1 MKNDRNERSHL
12 PVDKTPE
19 NEKVSSSV
27 PPAMLEEN
35 KASQAHSKSHAAHLQ
50 DGKTK
55 PHDKPTGDLRF
66 LAPFP
71 TGRKQP

>member
-1 MKNDRNERSHL
+1 MSKDRSHL
-12 PVDKTPE
+12 PADTTEE

-35 KASQAHSKSHAAHLQ
+35 KASQVHSKSHAAHLQ
-50 DGKTK
+50 SGKTEPHTK
-55 PHDKPTGDLRF
+55 PAGDLRV
-66 LAPFP
+66 PSPYP